1 MSNKIKRSIRL
12 LTILASTR
20 TSDSLKML
28 LTHML
33 RKRRL
38 SAKMIY
44 SYQLKQL
51 KLQRCSWMSMRWRA
65 LSKRLKVLVHFLHQK
80 SIMIP

>member
-33 RKRRL
+33 KKRRL

-65 LSKRLKVLVHFLHQK
+65 HSKRLKVLVHFLCQK